1 MTRRPAQLL
10 GLVAVAI
17 VTACAGPAPRPGAE
31 APVPGET
38 ADGPPP
44 GPVDLA
50 SIPEPTPRDEPLSR
64 YGNPPSYVVFG
75 RTYHVQQ
82 KRKAYHATGIAS
94 WYGTKFHGRRTSSGE
109 PFDMHRFTAAHR
121 TLPLPSYVEVTNLAN
136 GRSLVVRVND
146 RGPFK
151 KDRLI
156 DLSYAAAA
164 RLGFADRGTTRVE
177 VRAVGPGTAGPAPG
191 RAETDDSRDA
201 SDGVWLQAGAF
212 RDAGNAER
220 LRRQLAE
227 AGVGPVAVQEARSGG
242 DKLFRV
248 RVGPLD
254 SRARAADMAER
265 LEALGFEP
273 PQAAHD

>member
-1 MTRRPAQLL
+1 MNRQPVQLL
-10 GLVAVAI
+10 VLATVAI
-17 VTACAGPAPRPGAE
+17 VTACAGPAPRPGTDGTGE
-31 APVPGET
+31 PV
-38 ADGPPP
+38 DGPPP
-44 GPVDLA
+44 GPVDLS

-75 RTYHVQQ
+75 QTYHVQR
-82 KRKAYHATGIAS
+82 KRTAYHATGIAS

-109 PFDMHRFTAAHR
+109 TFDMHRFTAAHR

-164 RLGFADRGTTRVE
+164 RLGFADRGTARVE
-177 VRAVGPGTAGPAPG
+177 VRAVGPGTAGPSSG
-191 RAETDDSRDA
+191 RTETDEARDA
-201 SDGVWLQAGAF
+201 SDSVWLQAGAF

-220 LRRQLAE
+220 LRRQLAD
-227 AGVGPVAVQEARSGG
+227 AGLGPVEVQEARSGG
-242 DKLFRV
+242 GKLFRV
-248 RVGPLD
+248 RLGPLG

-273 PQAAHD
+273 PQPAHD

>member
-1 MTRRPAQLL
+1 MRHRPVQLL
-10 GLVAVAI
+10 VLVAIAV
-17 VTACAGPAPRPGAE
+17 VTACAGPASRSGPEG
-31 APVPGET
+31 PGET
-38 ADGPPP
+38 LDGPPP
-44 GPVDLA
+44 GPVDL
-50 SIPEPTPRDEPLSR
+50 SSVPEPRPREEPLSR
-64 YGNPPSYVVFG
+64 YGNPPSYDVFG
-75 RTYHVQQ
+75 RTYYVQR
-82 KRKAYHATGIAS
+82 KRTAYHATGIAS

-121 TLPLPSYVEVTNLAN
+121 TLPLPSYVEVTNLSN

-164 RLGFADRGTTRVE
+164 RLGFADQGTARVE
-177 VRAVGPGTAGPAPG
+177 IRAVGPGTTGPGSG
-191 RAETDDSRDA
+191 RTETVETRDA
-201 SDGVWLQAGAF
+201 SDRVWLQAGAF
-212 RDAGNAER
+212 RDPGNAER
-220 LRRQLAE
+220 LRRQLAD
-227 AGVGPVAVQEARSGG
+227 AGLGPVQVQEARSGG

-254 SRARAADMAER
+254 SRSRAADMADR

-273 PQAAHD
+273 PQPTHD

>member
-1 MTRRPAQLL
+1 MTGRPVQFLV
-10 GLVAVAI
+10 LVAVAI
-17 VTACAGPAPRPGAE
+17 VTGCAGPAPRPGTDK
-31 APVPGET
+31 PGET

-44 GPVDLA
+44 GPVDLS

-75 RTYHVQQ
+75 RTYHVQR
-82 KRKAYHATGIAS
+82 KRTAYHATGVAS

-164 RLGFADRGTTRVE
+164 RLGFADQGTARVE
-177 VRAVGPGTAGPAPG
+177 VRAVGPGIPGPASG
-191 RAETDDSRDA
+191 RTEMDEARDT
-201 SDGVWLQAGAF
+201 SDRVWLQAGAF

-220 LRRQLAE
+220 LRRQLAD
-227 AGVGPVAVQEARSGG
+227 AGLEPVEVQKARSDG
-242 DKLFRV
+242 DTLFRV

-265 LEALGFEP
+265 LEALGFEA
-273 PQAAHD
+273 PQTAHD

>member
-1 MTRRPAQLL
+1 MIRGPTQLL
-10 GLVAVAI
+10 VLVAVAI

-31 APVPGET
+31 ASGPGET
-38 ADGPPP
+38 VDGPPP
-44 GPVDLA
+44 GPVDLS

-75 RTYHVQQ
+75 QTYHVQR
-82 KRKAYHATGIAS
+82 KRTAYQATGIAS

-164 RLGFADRGTTRVE
+164 RLGFADQGTAPVE
-177 VRAVGPGTAGPAPG
+177 VRAVGPGTAGPESG
-191 RAETDDSRDA
+191 RTEKGEARDA
-201 SDGVWLQAGAF
+201 SDSFWLQAGAF

-220 LRRQLAE
+220 LRRQLAD
-227 AGVGPVAVQEARSGG
+227 AGLEPVEVQEARSGG
-242 DKLFRV
+242 DTLFRV

-254 SRARAADMAER
+254 SRVRATDMAER
-265 LEALGFEP
+265 LEALGFGP
-273 PQAAHD
+273 PQPAHD

>member
-1 MTRRPAQLL
+1 MNRRPVQF
-10 GLVAVAI
+10 LVLAAVAI
-17 VTACAGPAPRPGAE
+17 VAACAGPAPRPGSDA
-31 APVPGET
+31 AGKTV
-38 ADGPPP
+38 DGPPP
-44 GPVDLA
+44 GPVDLS

-75 RTYHVQQ
+75 QTYHVQR
-82 KRKAYHATGIAS
+82 KRTAYHARGIAS
-94 WYGTKFHGRRTSSGE
+94 WYGSKFHGRRTSSGE
-109 PFDMHRFTAAHR
+109 AFDMHRFTAAHR

-151 KDRLI
+151 KNRLI

-164 RLGFADRGTTRVE
+164 RLGFADQGTARVE
-177 VRAVGPGTAGPAPG
+177 VRAVGPGTASRAAG
-191 RAETDDSRDA
+191 RGLSDEARDT

-220 LRRQLAE
+220 LRQRLAD
-227 AGVGPVAVQEARSGG
+227 AGLAPVEVQEARSG
-242 DKLFRV
+242 DDTLFRV
-248 RVGPLD
+248 RVGPLG

-273 PQAAHD
+273 PLPARD